1 MTWVVVQEESTV
13 TGKVYIDAGSEEM
26 AQALG
31 NENAHQ
37 VLLHNLVCRQ
47 ASGGG
52 SVVLDSLFN
61 DVLLHSPVIQ

>member
-13 TGKVYIDAGSEEM
+13 TGKVYVDAGSEV
-26 AQALG
+26 AQVIG

-52 SVVLDSLFN
+52 SVVLDS
-61 DVLLHSPVIQ
+61 

>member
-1 MTWVVVQEESTV
+1 MTRVVVQEESTV
-13 TGKVYIDAGSEEM
+13 TGKVYVDAGSEV
-26 AQALG
+26 AQVIG